1 MHHHHHRDVT
11 IYKLI
16 GEDTI
21 EENMLRVG
29 ERKLELEK
37 ELVGNQA
44 ATGRNIYAN
53 ILDCVRFLTRFS
65 RLPDDNSRHYISI

>member
-1 MHHHHHRDVT
+1 MHHHHHHRDVT

-44 ATGRNIYAN
+44 ATGRNIY
-53 ILDCVRFLTRFS
+53 IFWIV
-65 RLPDDNSRHYISI
+65 